1 MTLKLTVLAKRKH
14 GRLDPI
20 FYTGYDRIME
30 VEYKGYTFYAWAC
43 GDIRIYNKKDE
54 SEITN
59 GNVDDYEYLTD
70 KDFGEDSDWEWENNN
85 WFEISA
91 NKTGSNEFIDL
102 AELANDY
109 DEAYSF
115 LSDEDALNDIVERLE
130 ELKEDSKL
138 GIKELVDN

>member
-1 MTLKLTVLAKRKH
+1 MTLKPTVLAIRYQE
-14 GRLDPI
+14 RLDPI
-20 FYTGYDRIME
+20 FYTWCYRIME

-59 GNVDDYEYLTD
+59 GNVDEYEYLTD
-70 KDFGEDSDWEWENNN
+70 KDFGENSDWEWENNN

-91 NKTGSNEFIDL
+91 TKTGDNEVIDL
-102 AELANDY
+102 EELANDY

-130 ELKEDSKL
+130 ESK
-138 GIKELVDN
+138 

>member
-1 MTLKLTVLAKRKH
+1 M
-14 GRLDPI
+14 
-20 FYTGYDRIME
+20 
-30 VEYKGYTFYAWAC
+30 
-43 GDIRIYNKKDE
+43 
-54 SEITN
+54 
-59 GNVDDYEYLTD
+59 TD

-91 NKTGSNEFIDL
+91 TKTGDNEFIDL